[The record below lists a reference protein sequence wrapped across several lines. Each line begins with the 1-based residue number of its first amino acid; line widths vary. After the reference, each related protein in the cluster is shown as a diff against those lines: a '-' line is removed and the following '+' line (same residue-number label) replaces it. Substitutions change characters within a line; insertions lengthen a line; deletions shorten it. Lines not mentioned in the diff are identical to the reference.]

1 MSKNTNHVEEYKE
14 KGNKKQNIIYTMPKS
29 QHYEPSQKKDNVE
42 KKEYITSQII
52 TYMGNKRKLLPI
64 IESTLADIHIEL
76 DNPILTVGDGFSGSG
91 VVSRLFK
98 TIATELYTNDLAGY
112 SKTLNTCYLAN
123 PTAKTKLKIKEYI
136 DNANALA
143 DEATKD
149 QGQSA
154 NAWVAKHWSPVG
166 AIIKEGERA
175 YFTDI
180 NGRRIDA
187 MRDYIETLSK
197 TYQPYV
203 LAPLLVECS
212 IHNNTNG
219 QFSAYFKDG
228 TTGSYGGKTKTDVK
242 RITKEIRIPYP
253 LFEKSKCK
261 THISQKDTNEWAK
274 ETEVDIMYYD
284 PPYNKH
290 PYNIYYFL
298 LDIINDWDK
307 TQDIPA
313 TNRGQPDT
321 RIKSMYNSVTH
332 AKKAMTDLITNTR
345 AKYIMLSYNDG
356 GIIPIVELDKL
367 LEEISTGTVTKKPID
382 HKTYNRLKGIS
393 NYKRTTEYKPVKEYL
408 YVIKTK

>member
-1 MSKNTNHVEEYKE
+1 M
-14 KGNKKQNIIYTMPKS
+14 YTMS
-29 QHYEPSQKKDNVE
+29 NSPSSELSSKTEHVD

-64 IESTLADIHIEL
+64 IESTLDEIRTAL
-76 DNPILTVGDGFSGSG
+76 DKPSLIIGDGFSGSG

-98 TIATELYTNDLAGY
+98 TMSTELYTNDLAGY

-123 PTAKTKLKIKEYI
+123 PTAKTKSKINEYI
-136 DNANALA
+136 DNANARA
-143 DEATKD
+143 DEATINM
-149 QGQSA
+149 GQSV
-154 NAWVAKHWSPVG
+154 NAWIAKHWSPAG

-175 YFTDI
+175 YFTDV

-187 MRDYIETLSK
+187 IRDYIETIPK

-203 LAPLLVECS
+203 MAPLLVESS

-219 QFSAYFKDG
+219 QFSAYFKEG
-228 TTGSYGGKTKTDVK
+228 IIGSYGGKTKTDIK

-253 LFEKSKCK
+253 IFDKSKCK
-261 THISQKDTNEWAK
+261 TRISQKDTNEWAK
-274 ETEVDIMYYD
+274 EMEVDIMYYD

-290 PYNIYYFL
+290 PYNIYYFM

-367 LEEISTGTVTKKPID
+367 LEEIAIGTVTKKPID

-393 NYKRTTEYKPVKEYL
+393 NYKRTAEYKPVKEYL